1 MPNSVSRRN
10 LLALSAAATAAACS
24 PAKPIAFENVATVNP
39 QGMFQHGVASGDP
52 SQDGF
57 VIWTRV
63 TPPKGVNKV
72 IVNWTVSPVG
82 IFENAK
88 QLSGTIIADISTDYT
103 VKTVINGLNWPEHG
117 SNFQFTFTV
126 GNSSISG
133 FAKTLPEGK
142 TKSAKFA
149 VVSCANFQ
157 AGYFNVYDH
166 ISRREDIDAVLHL
179 GDYYYEYGPDGWG
192 GAWGEKTDRVHRPAH
207 ELLTLDD
214 YRQRHAQYRSDPN
227 LQAMTARH
235 ALIPVW
241 DDHEVSNDSYV
252 GGAQN
257 HQSDEGDWIARREA
271 ALQAYYEWMPVRDPA
286 NSADRHKRSQIF
298 EYGDLATLCAV
309 ETRLSARAEPINIDN
324 YTPDMNGAEDA
335 EAFKRD
341 VLNVPDRHMLGED
354 QTQKVVSALSKSKES
369 GQPWRVL
376 LNQVIMGR
384 ILTADMG
391 PYVDEDAISALEADW
406 PAVRDFVRNSAFNL
420 PVYPDSWDGYPWAR
434 EQFYDALETA
444 GVNDII
450 TLTGD
455 AHEFWAIDLKRDNG
469 TQMGVELVTSS
480 VSSPT
485 LQAYFGDATA
495 DYNLLVT
502 QANDDVRYYN
512 ALKNGYVTL
521 HLTHQKGVAEMIEI
535 SSVTDQDYSAQ
546 TVASFHIHKRKDSLK
561 FTKPKGLNFKQKVLF
576 AGLG

>member
-1 MPNSVSRRN
+1 MANSVSRRN

-24 PAKPIAFENVATVNP
+24 QAKPKAFENIAELDTKSV
-39 QGMFQHGVASGDP
+39 FQHGVASGDP
-52 SQDGF
+52 AQDGF

-63 TPPKGVNKV
+63 TPQRRGEDVE
-72 IVNWTVSPVG
+72 VNWMVDETNTVKSSIAV
-82 IFENAK
+82 
-88 QLSGTIIADISTDYT
+88 QTGTIIARAATDYT
-103 VKTVINGLNWPEHG
+103 VKVTLFGLKPNQ
-117 SNFQFTFTV
+117 NYIFVFNAAKNQIV
-126 GNSSISG
+126 GNC
-133 FAKTLPEGK
+133 KTLPEGK

-166 ISRREDIDAVLHL
+166 IARREDIDAVLHL

-192 GAWGEKTDRVHRPAH
+192 GAWGEKTDRMHQPPK
-207 ELLTLDD
+207 EITTLED
-214 YRQRHAQYRSDPN
+214 YRKRHAQYRSDSN

-241 DDHEVSNDSYV
+241 DDHEVSNDSYID
-252 GGAQN
+252 GAQN
-257 HQSDEGDWIARREA
+257 HQKGEGDWTARCDA
-271 ALQAYYEWMPVRDPA
+271 ALQAYYEWMPVRDPV
-286 NSADRHKRSQIF
+286 NSADRRKRSQIF

-309 ETRLSARAEPINIDN
+309 ETRLSARAEPINIDD

-335 EAFKRD
+335 AAFKRD

-354 QTQKVVSALSKSKES
+354 QTQTVIGALSKSKES

-434 EQFYDALETA
+434 EQFYGALEDA
-444 GVNDII
+444 GIHDII

-455 AHEFWAIDLKRDNG
+455 AHEFWAIDLTRDNG

-480 VSSPT
+480 VTSPT
-485 LQAYFGDATA
+485 LQSYFGDATA

-502 QANDDVRYYN
+502 QANEDVRYYN
-512 ALKNGYVTL
+512 ALKNGYMTL

-535 SSVTDQDYSAQ
+535 STVTDQSYSAQ
-546 TVASFHIHKRKDSLK
+546 TVASFHIHKRKGSLK

>member
-24 PAKPIAFENVATVNP
+24 PAKPTAFENFATVNP

-63 TPPKGVNKV
+63 TPTRPNQEIPVAWRIDEKD
-72 IVNWTVSPVG
+72 TVKNSIAV
-82 IFENAK
+82 
-88 QLSGTIIADISTDYT
+88 QSGTVMATAANDYI
-103 VKTVINGLNWPEHG
+103 VKLTLYGLKPNQNYIFIFDALGGRVEG
-117 SNFQFTFTV
+117 TT
-126 GNSSISG
+126 
-133 FAKTLPEGK
+133 KTLPEGK

-227 LQAMTARH
+227 LQTMTARH

-241 DDHEVSNDSYV
+241 DDHEVSNDSYA

-309 ETRLSARAEPINIDN
+309 ETRLSARAEPINIDD

-335 EAFKRD
+335 AAFKRD

-354 QTQKVVSALSKSKES
+354 QTLTVVGALSKSKQS

>member
-10 LLALSAAATAAACS
+10 LLALSAAATAATACGG
-24 PAKPIAFENVATVNP
+24 PAKPVAFEGKVKENLV
-39 QGMFQHGVASGDP
+39 GMFRHGVASGDP

-57 VIWTRV
+57 VVWTRV
-63 TPPKGVNKV
+63 NPQPDKRSLKV
-72 IVNWTVSPVG
+72 TWTLDQIGQHP
-82 IFENAK
+82 
-88 QLSGTIIADISTDYT
+88 STMTVQNGEYVTGPDQDYT
-103 VKTVINGLNWPEHG
+103 VKIVLGGLKPG
-117 SNFQFTFTV
+117 KRYAFTFECV
-126 GNSSISG
+126 GAQVSG
-133 FAKTLPEGK
+133 YAKTLPRGK

-166 ISRREDIDAVLHL
+166 IARREDIDAVLHL

-192 GAWGEKTDRVHRPAH
+192 GAWGEKTDRMHQPPK
-207 ELLTLDD
+207 EITTLAD

-241 DDHEVSNDSYV
+241 DDHEVSNDSYA

-257 HQSDEGDWIARREA
+257 HQAGEGDWIARRDA

-286 NSADRHKRSQIF
+286 NSADRHKRSQTF

-309 ETRLSARAEPINIDN
+309 ETRLSARAEPINIDD

-335 EAFKRD
+335 AIFKRD
-341 VLNVPDRHMLGED
+341 VLNVPDRHMLGDD
-354 QTQKVVSALSKSKES
+354 QTQTVVDALSKSKES

-455 AHEFWAIDLKRDNG
+455 AHEFWAIDLTRDNG
-469 TQMGVELVTSS
+469 TKMGVELVTSS

-502 QANDDVRYYN
+502 QANEDVRYYN
-512 ALKNGYVTL
+512 ALKNGYMTL
-521 HLTHQKGVAEMIEI
+521 HLTHQKGVSEMIEI
-535 SSVTDQDYSAQ
+535 STVTEQSYSAQ

-561 FTKPKGLNFKQKVLF
+561 FTQPKGLNFKQKALF